1 MMEGGEGG
9 GQGGG
14 REGAF
19 KVHVFST
26 NSQSGY
32 LKSLFNF
39 FGQTLSMYLPL

>member
-1 MMEGGEGG
+1 MDDGRGEG

-19 KVHVFST
+19 KVYVFST

>member
-1 MMEGGEGG
+1 MMEGGEG

-19 KVHVFST
+19 KVYVFST

-39 FGQTLSMYLPL
+39 FGQSMYLPL

>member
-1 MMEGGEGG
+1 MMGGGEGG
-9 GQGGG
+9 GGG

-26 NSQSGY
+26 NGQSRY
-32 LKSLFNF
+32 QKSLFNF